1 MWPSASGTAGAK
13 AAGNAEARPAT
24 PPCVPT
30 SNADREQ
37 SKTDAGV
44 RTVDV
49 QPELREELV
58 AWRAVSPLTG
68 PDGLVV
74 PTRTGAPQN
83 RHNLRQRVLLMAV
96 ERANARLVGAGPRR
110 CRRV

>member
-1 MWPSASGTAGAK
+1 M
-13 AAGNAEARPAT
+13 
-24 PPCVPT
+24 
-30 SNADREQ
+30 
-37 SKTDAGV
+37 

-68 PDGLVV
+68 PDGLVF